1 MVKEEGVSKKL
12 AKFKVPLKK
21 AIHYYLLITKPI
33 HKLPDKRIELLTEI
47 LHLYTVERKNF
58 VRESDTWK
66 SVFSKDNRANIRDA
80 LDMPKQIFENYLYE
94 LRKKGVIVNNTI
106 HPNYNPIIEGECKG
120 LEVTFRFDIDG

>member
-47 LHLYTVERKNF
+47 SPLVCDWEFIGAIFKPM
-58 VRESDTWK
+58 DT
-66 SVFSKDNRANIRDA
+66 
-80 LDMPKQIFENYLYE
+80 
-94 LRKKGVIVNNTI
+94 
-106 HPNYNPIIEGECKG
+106 
-120 LEVTFRFDIDG
+120 DITAVL